1 MPFISI
7 IIPTYN
13 HANYISKA
21 LKSVIDQSFQDWEA
35 IVIDNQSVDE
45 TRKIIKGFNDPR
57 IKYLRISNNG
67 VVAKSRNTGIKSA
80 RGKWIAFLDSD
91 DWWVKNKLMT
101 CYNIIK
107 KKNEIGLIYHDL
119 RIINDKNLLLNSR
132 KIKGRKLKEPII
144 IDLLLN
150 GNPISNSSV
159 VVKKDLLKQVGLI
172 DENKK
177 LIAAEDYN
185 TWLKISKITNK
196 FLYLPYCLGYYL
208 VHSNNLSNKNMSI
221 PGKFAVSEF
230 LYLLTNKQKL
240 NLKSNLSY
248 LSGRYNHT
256 NHNYEKAKKDLFFV
270 IFNGPINLKI
280 RALIRIFILFILRK
294 N

>member
-21 LKSVIDQSFQDWEA
+21 LKSVMNQSFQDWEA

-45 TRKIIKGFNDPR
+45 TRKIIKSFNDSR
-57 IKYLRISNNG
+57 IRYLRISNNG
-67 VVAKSRNTGIKSA
+67 IVAKSRNAGVKFA
-80 RGKWIAFLDSD
+80 KGKWIAFLDSD
-91 DWWVKNKLMT
+91 DWWKKNKLKM
-101 CYNIIK
+101 CYEIIK
-107 KKNEIGLIYHDL
+107 QKNDIDFIYHDL
-119 RIINDKNLLLNSR
+119 RVINNENSLFNLR

-159 VVKKDLLKQVGLI
+159 VVKKDLLKKVGLI
-172 DENKK
+172 DENKR

-185 TWLKISKITNK
+185 TWLKISKITNN

-208 VHSNNLSNKNMSI
+208 KHSNNLSNKNMSI
-221 PGKFAVSEF
+221 PTKFAVSEF
-230 LYLLTNKQKL
+230 LHLLNNNQRL
-240 NLKSNLSY
+240 ILKSNFSY
-248 LSGRYNHT
+248 ISGRYNQT

-270 IFNGPINLKI
+270 MFNGSINLKI
-280 RALIRIFILFILRK
+280 RALIRIFILYILQK
-294 N
+294 K